1 VSDGINGSAATDF
14 PAHAAAERLPTCRE
28 VVEIINDYLEGA
40 MAPEERQRFEL
51 HLVWCAA
58 CRTYLDQMRESIR
71 RTGRLAEESVPEATR
86 QELVRLFR
94 DWRR

>member
-1 VSDGINGSAATDF
+1 MNNSAAMDV
-14 PAHAAAERLPTCRE
+14 PEHEAVERLPTCRE

-40 MAPEERQRFEL
+40 MAPEESQRFEL

-58 CRTYLDQMRESIR
+58 CRTYLEQLRESIR
-71 RTGRLAEESVPEATR
+71 RTGRLAEESVPEETR

-94 DWRR
+94 DWRHSAP